1 MRTPTH
7 DRGKHTKSINK
18 NQCYHSLKN
27 FGQLLL
33 NFLLIFHAATTR
45 YQILAKK
52 VQTCFS
58 QPFSLRLFTVAHTLI
73 HSCRPG
79 IDEVS
84 DVTQNFFWPGRLK
97 WSVTSKKATLKARLP
112 KTENQGLLRR
122 TTRAIEWTRNNA
134 VHDKKQWPRNTAA
147 FSQQLKEH
155 TLCTLNWRI
164 FSQQK
169 IIRFKKPGIQT
180 PINVLERCITSKG
193 KHQMSV
199 RDNSCLLKSDSK
211 KIDLGTLKNTW
222 TTNKLHNLG

>member
-7 DRGKHTKSINK
+7 DRGKHTKSIHK

-33 NFLLIFHAATTR
+33 NSLLIFHAATTR
-45 YQILAKK
+45 YQIPAKK

-97 WSVTSKKATLKARLP
+97 RSVTSKKATLKARLP

-134 VHDKKQWPRNTAA
+134 VHDEKQWPRNTAA
-147 FSQQLKEH
+147 FWQQLKEH

-169 IIRFKKPGIQT
+169 IIRFKKTWNSNPDQCTRKMHHI
-180 PINVLERCITSKG
+180 KG
-193 KHQMSV
+193 KTS
-199 RDNSCLLKSDSK
+199 NECS
-211 KIDLGTLKNTW
+211 W
-222 TTNKLHNLG
+222 